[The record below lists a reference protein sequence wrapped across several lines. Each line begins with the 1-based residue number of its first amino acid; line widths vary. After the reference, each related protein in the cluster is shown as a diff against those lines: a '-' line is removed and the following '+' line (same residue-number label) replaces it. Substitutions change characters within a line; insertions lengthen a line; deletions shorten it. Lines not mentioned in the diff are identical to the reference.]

1 MNIRVLATTNNENHM
16 DKDNFNVLSGKIAG
30 ICYSEDGYA
39 RLENEPLKRTE
50 RRIQMTKGNGH
61 HSVYEH
67 EYVTLYLE
75 NVPKLF
81 AMLLNN
87 EQVYVTS
94 EKSARYTKM
103 QGEGIEQELYDKWLG
118 IFQNEIKNKY
128 SHVDYFDD
136 NRITKLAQ
144 ENARYFLSIYNPTTC
159 MAHTLSYRQLNYIY
173 GWMKNINE
181 NSPKM
186 IQKLKPYADEFC
198 QKLEELNLIDCDL
211 QHDGKGRCFSLIT
224 DKDREEYFGDV
235 YCTSYDGS
243 WAQLAQAHRHRT
255 INYEVKPIEPPR
267 FYVPKIIENNQT
279 LKAEWLADMEKVKD
293 NHPQGE
299 LIHIIERG
307 TPENLVLKAQE
318 RLCTCAQH
326 EIMDQT
332 KNTIDKYIKNTKCE
346 DIKQFLQQYNKG
358 ARCTFPG
365 YKCSKP
371 CGFKEGINLTREI

>member
-1 MNIRVLATTNNENHM
+1 MEVRILATSNNEQHM
-16 DKDNFNVLSGKIAG
+16 NKDNFNTFSGKIAG

-39 RLENEPLKRTE
+39 RLENEPKKRTE

-67 EYVTLYLE
+67 EYITLYLE

-87 EQVYVTS
+87 EKVYVTS
-94 EKSARYTKM
+94 EKSARYTRM

-128 SHVDYFDD
+128 GHIDYFDD

-173 GWMKNINE
+173 GWMTNINE
-181 NSPKM
+181 KSPKL

-211 QHDGKGRCFSLIT
+211 QHDGKGRGFSLIT

-235 YCTSYDGS
+235 YCTTYEGT
-243 WAQLAQAHRHRT
+243 WAQYAQNQRSRT
-255 INYEVKPIEPPR
+255 LILEAKVIEPPR
-267 FYVPKIIENNQT
+267 FYVPKIIQNNPT
-279 LKAEWLADMEKVKD
+279 LTKEYLADMEKVKD

-307 TPENLVLKAQE
+307 TPENLVLKSQE

-326 EIMDQT
+326 EIMEQT
-332 KNTIDKYIKNTKCE
+332 SKTINKYINNTKSE
-346 DIKQFLQQYNKG
+346 DIKQYLQQYNKG